1 MDLFFRVLF
10 IAKGAKTTEA
20 IVHLQKA
27 NPTGGIWPF
36 MPLAITKF
44 TDQSKVAQDADK
56 IPFVWLFIFLNS
68 KKIVLNELVNF
79 SMLQ

>member
-1 MDLFFRVLF
+1 M
-10 IAKGAKTTEA
+10 AKGPKTTQA

-44 TDQSKVAQDADK
+44 TDQSRVAHNANK
-56 IPFVWLFIFLNS
+56 TPFVWLFMYLNS
-68 KKIVLNELVNF
+68 KERFLNEVVYF